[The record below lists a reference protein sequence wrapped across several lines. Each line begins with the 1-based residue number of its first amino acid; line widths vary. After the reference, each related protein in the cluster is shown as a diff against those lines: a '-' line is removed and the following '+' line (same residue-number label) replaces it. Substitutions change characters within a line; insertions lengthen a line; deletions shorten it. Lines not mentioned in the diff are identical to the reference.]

1 MSFSISGLFHS
12 IGTVLHNFF
21 TKNGGAIQ
29 TGLTEAAAA
38 AGVAASVAAITL
50 SPADAAPVVA
60 EIAKVQDAIGIVQ
73 KGVTAES
80 TATDLSAHA
89 ANLAGVVTS
98 LVTSGD
104 IGVKNAQVQAAVGVA
119 ATKVQSVIGVLEN
132 AATVAPAASAAP
144 AA

>member
-1 MSFSISGLFHS
+1 MSFSISGFFHS
-12 IGTVLHNFF
+12 VETTLHNFF

-38 AGVAASVAAITL
+38 AGVAASVATITL
-50 SPADAAPVVA
+50 TPADSAPVVA
-60 EIAKVQDAIGIVQ
+60 EINKVVDALNIVS

-80 TATDLSAHA
+80 TATDLSSHA
-89 ANLAGVVTS
+89 ANLAAAVTS

-104 IGVKNAQVQAAVGVA
+104 INVKNAQVQAAVGVA

-132 AATVAPAASAAP
+132 AATVAPQTATA
-144 AA
+144 